1 MYILLCDH
9 FEVIVC
15 ISCYVITL
23 RLRSKYDVIVTIS
36 DSPCASLR
44 LRLVG
49 RCQYDVV
56 YYDVMTV
63 ATLPHTTVV
72 LYAII

>member
-23 RLRSKYDVIVTIS
+23 GLRSKYDVMVTIS
-36 DSPCASLR
+36 DSRCKSLR

-49 RCQYDVV
+49 CIFDIV

-63 ATLPHTTVV
+63 ATLPHTAIV
-72 LYAII
+72 LYANI

>member
-1 MYILLCDH
+1 MCFSLCDH
-9 FEVIVC
+9 NGVRVC
-15 ISCYVITL
+15 IYHYVITL
-23 RLRSKYDVIVTIS
+23 GLRSKYDVMVTIS

-44 LRLVG
+44 LRLIG
-49 RCQYDVV
+49 RCQYDIV

-72 LYAII
+72 LYATI